1 MGTVKQD
8 ANGVPEEWTLL
19 HAGVNRLVKNGKDY
33 ELRLS
38 VEDLDAIAGGAEDAR
53 VRYYVDGYSTKL
65 GSVTQLYLGTYET
78 ALKYCKKYGVD
89 PACITEVVFY

>member
-38 VEDLDAIAGGAEDAR
+38 VEDLDAIAIRCCEMLTAEGFDVPVINSINVEGGLEKNK
-53 VRYYVDGYSTKL
+53 KL
-65 GSVTQLYLGTYET
+65 Y
-78 ALKYCKKYGVD
+78 AKYRPLIKWL
-89 PACITEVVFY
+89 